1 MIKRANISVIIPIFN
16 EEKTIGD
23 VIKIVGSWPMQ
34 PEIVVVDDG
43 STDGSDLVVK
53 NLGVKVSYIK
63 LKQNHGK
70 GWALAQGIKESGG
83 EVLMFLDGDIVGL
96 THKDLEKLIAPILNN
111 RVDMVLGAVR
121 FLRFKLLGPVPAIS
135 GVRVILRKNVVSHL
149 ETMKTTGYG
158 VEMLLNKIHANLR
171 VMTVDLPTVYIVDKL
186 KKQSIGV
193 ALTSYI
199 KEWEEVGKQI
209 LAGWKT

>member
-70 GWALAQGIKESGG
+70 GWAIACGIKESLG
-83 EVLMFLDGDIVGL
+83 EVLVFLDGDIVGL

-111 RVDMVLGAVR
+111 RTDMVLGAVR
-121 FLRFKLLGPVPAIS
+121 FLRLKFLGPVPAIS
-135 GVRVILRKNVVSHL
+135 GERVILRKNVTSHL

-158 VEMLLNKIHANLR
+158 VEMLLNKIHAN
-171 VMTVDLPTVYIVDKL
+171 Y
-186 KKQSIGV
+186 
-193 ALTSYI
+193 
-199 KEWEEVGKQI
+199 E
-209 LAGWKT
+209 

>member
-43 STDGSDLVVK
+43 STDGSDLFV
-53 NLGVKVSYIK
+53 K

-135 GVRVILRKNVVSHL
+135 GVRVVLRKNVDSHF